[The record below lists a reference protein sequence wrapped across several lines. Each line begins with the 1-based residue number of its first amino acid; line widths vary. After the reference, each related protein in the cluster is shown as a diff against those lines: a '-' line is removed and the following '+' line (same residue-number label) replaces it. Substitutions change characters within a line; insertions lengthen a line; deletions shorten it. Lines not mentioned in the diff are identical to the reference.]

1 MTSPGNRPPR
11 IGPGRARQAAIY
23 RAGALGRTPSIPTD
37 AASLERR
44 AKKLISPTAWAY
56 VAGGAGEGR
65 TMEHNRAAFARWRI
79 LPRMLH
85 GVTQRDLTTTV
96 VGAPLSFPVLAPI
109 GAASLVAAN
118 SDVIIARGAAAA
130 ARQRHPVWHGCAH
143 RAGARRQR
151 LPDRSAVHLR
161 IGHRRC

>member
-1 MTSPGNRPPR
+1 MTSPGNRPPH

-23 RAGALGRTPSIPTD
+23 RAGALGRAPSIPTD
-37 AASLERR
+37 AANLERR
-44 AKKLISPTAWAY
+44 AKKLMSPTAWAY
-56 VAGGAGEGR
+56 VAGGAGDGR

-96 VGAPLSFPVLAPI
+96 VGTPLSSPVLLAPI

-118 SDVIIARGAAAA
+118 SDVIPGPSMR
-130 ARQRHPVWHGCAH
+130 
-143 RAGARRQR
+143 
-151 LPDRSAVHLR
+151 
-161 IGHRRC
+161 